1 MTAELIFIGMDLL
14 EDEVAKRGS
23 AFLIE
28 KCRKPELF
36 FERS

>member
-28 KCRKPELF
+28 KCRNLQLF